1 MNGVKPRKLD
11 EILSIDG
18 TMREIEK
25 YETINGIMTS
35 WRTLENW

>member
-25 YETINGIMTS
+25 HGTINRIMRS
-35 WRTLENW
+35 